1 MKFITSTHLNQWAD
15 TKECQQL
22 LPELIKRLIDAS
34 VSNVDRISFP
44 SGDTVYLPGWDGVV
58 SCDER
63 IDMVSAGVSLWE
75 CGATK
80 DVKGKIDGD
89 YDKRT
94 KNPLGYDK
102 SDSTF
107 VFVTPRIWEGADEWL
122 QTHGEG
128 WKKVVIYTAVELE
141 NWIEQHPSVGMWL
154 AEKRRILP
162 SGGCEL
168 PETYWNRWAQGKEY
182 SLPFEIVL
190 PGREEVETKVV
201 DACKNSKSLILQALT
216 QSEGIAFAIASI
228 YTCAD
233 ADKLKDRMI
242 VVSEKNA
249 FNDLVE
255 HYDNLILLT
264 TITEGINYATNRG
277 HTVIVASTPA
287 DQIDDAVILPII
299 EREGFLKAL
308 AKIGID
314 DTNARAIAKDTARD
328 INVFRRRV
336 GIMINKP
343 QWVESLNDLLPAILV
358 GKWMNDN
365 EGDKSILETLSG
377 KKYDQLEMIL
387 SARLSEEET
396 PLIHIGNMWRIL
408 SPYEAMGYVQRCL
421 TSSLLDKYKEVCQIL
436 IQDDDP
442 EAVDG
447 LSPDHLPFRQ
457 FKQQYSNTIKEGI
470 YQNLCLLSIVDKTK
484 DKRLTRWVDETMKD
498 LLKDW
503 NLSRFLSN
511 RHYFTTFAEAS
522 PKVFLD
528 FIEKLPKEILD
539 VVFTPRQPKYSLFG
553 WEISYTEVLFALEM
567 LAWDVDYLNRVT
579 KLLLNYSEYKNDSN
593 YANKPENSLYHVY
606 RFYLPQTFATFEEQM
621 AILEAYSSEYG
632 NVVYKIC
639 KNNCESLNGAVLE
652 LNHYYRWRF
661 FGKFGITKNVQQVTI
676 EQLKEDVVLML
687 QCCDYSPETMAELV
701 VLSSH
706 VSMFSVRALILDAIR
721 GHLSQLNDIQVVV
734 DALRKEIIHH
744 LSYPDA
750 NWSLND
756 AELKPYQDLL
766 DEIEPKDILHK
777 NAWLFEDFY
786 VQLTRESEGDC
797 DYDKEMLRLKE
808 MRNKVIQEII
818 DTNGCDC
825 ILDFIK
831 IVKCPE
837 SVAESIVSIS
847 GEQCL
852 DAVCQKYKSHEI
864 SESFTRCFLGVLC
877 QNDVER
883 YQELAAQIVPMD
895 NDMAIMLYAPR
906 YVEGLAKVASDCGED
921 VKRRYWESVNVCFTG
936 EDVENIVREL
946 VNVNRYSSAI
956 DVICYARGPVQISDL
971 EIVNILYS
979 YLFKSASSRSQLD
992 IYHIK
997 TLLKRLDKSDDPEV
1011 IKVLI
1016 MVEFL
1021 LYRVLEHQMDMSSM
1035 RFVKELSR
1043 HPELMIQ
1050 LVELAYI
1057 SDDGSQEQLE
1067 GVAAK
1072 NRKVYGE
1079 CASHILLFGRNLVS
1093 FMNDKGELDGA
1104 FMKQYIDKLY
1114 DLAKERKRLG
1124 VIDYVVGNLLG
1135 DIPRGEN
1142 YPPKELCEVVEELQS
1157 DVVDQHIRMRI
1168 VNSRGIISRS
1178 YNEGGDRERSIVARL
1193 EKYKQKTKL
1202 LYPRMTKI
1210 FDDLIGEYNRE
1221 AGNQDVE
1228 ASIADLEF

>member
-1 MKFITSTHLNQWAD
+1 MIFITSTHLNQWAD
-15 TKECQQL
+15 AKECQQL

-94 KNPLGYDK
+94 KNPLGYNK
-102 SDSTF
+102 GDSTF

-190 PGREEVETKVV
+190 PGREVVETKVV

-299 EREGFLKAL
+299 EKEGFLKAL

-343 QWVESLNDLLPAILV
+343 QWVESLSDLLPAILV

-447 LSPDHLPFRQ
+447 LSPDHLPFR
-457 FKQQYSNTIKEGI
+457 
-470 YQNLCLLSIVDKTK
+470 
-484 DKRLTRWVDETMKD
+484 
-498 LLKDW
+498 
-503 NLSRFLSN
+503 
-511 RHYFTTFAEAS
+511 
-522 PKVFLD
+522 
-528 FIEKLPKEILD
+528 
-539 VVFTPRQPKYSLFG
+539 
-553 WEISYTEVLFALEM
+553 
-567 LAWDVDYLNRVT
+567 
-579 KLLLNYSEYKNDSN
+579 
-593 YANKPENSLYHVY
+593 
-606 RFYLPQTFATFEEQM
+606 
-621 AILEAYSSEYG
+621 
-632 NVVYKIC
+632 
-639 KNNCESLNGAVLE
+639 
-652 LNHYYRWRF
+652 
-661 FGKFGITKNVQQVTI
+661 
-676 EQLKEDVVLML
+676 
-687 QCCDYSPETMAELV
+687 
-701 VLSSH
+701 
-706 VSMFSVRALILDAIR
+706 
-721 GHLSQLNDIQVVV
+721 
-734 DALRKEIIHH
+734 
-744 LSYPDA
+744 
-750 NWSLND
+750 
-756 AELKPYQDLL
+756 
-766 DEIEPKDILHK
+766 
-777 NAWLFEDFY
+777 
-786 VQLTRESEGDC
+786 
-797 DYDKEMLRLKE
+797 
-808 MRNKVIQEII
+808 
-818 DTNGCDC
+818 
-825 ILDFIK
+825 
-831 IVKCPE
+831 
-837 SVAESIVSIS
+837 
-847 GEQCL
+847 
-852 DAVCQKYKSHEI
+852 
-864 SESFTRCFLGVLC
+864 
-877 QNDVER
+877 
-883 YQELAAQIVPMD
+883 
-895 NDMAIMLYAPR
+895 
-906 YVEGLAKVASDCGED
+906 
-921 VKRRYWESVNVCFTG
+921 
-936 EDVENIVREL
+936 
-946 VNVNRYSSAI
+946 
-956 DVICYARGPVQISDL
+956 
-971 EIVNILYS
+971 
-979 YLFKSASSRSQLD
+979 
-992 IYHIK
+992 
-997 TLLKRLDKSDDPEV
+997 
-1011 IKVLI
+1011 
-1016 MVEFL
+1016 
-1021 LYRVLEHQMDMSSM
+1021 
-1035 RFVKELSR
+1035 
-1043 HPELMIQ
+1043 
-1050 LVELAYI
+1050 
-1057 SDDGSQEQLE
+1057 
-1067 GVAAK
+1067 
-1072 NRKVYGE
+1072 
-1079 CASHILLFGRNLVS
+1079 
-1093 FMNDKGELDGA
+1093 
-1104 FMKQYIDKLY
+1104 
-1114 DLAKERKRLG
+1114 
-1124 VIDYVVGNLLG
+1124 
-1135 DIPRGEN
+1135 
-1142 YPPKELCEVVEELQS
+1142 
-1157 DVVDQHIRMRI
+1157 
-1168 VNSRGIISRS
+1168 
-1178 YNEGGDRERSIVARL
+1178 
-1193 EKYKQKTKL
+1193 
-1202 LYPRMTKI
+1202 
-1210 FDDLIGEYNRE
+1210 
-1221 AGNQDVE
+1221 
-1228 ASIADLEF
+1228 